1 MSTRVSAV
9 QDRYAGD
16 IGDFMK
22 FGLLRAL
29 ADESGLR
36 LGVNWYL
43 TGDESHNADGKHV
56 TYLDP
61 ANSFHASLKRRDPD
75 LMARLAGVV
84 AAGRSVSALEAAGVL
99 PTGTV
104 TYPARL
110 DDRMWEPGRA
120 RWHQGALDS
129 LAGAQVVFVDP
140 DNGIRS
146 VRNGPTPSK
155 FVFPDEL
162 ADYTGRGQSL
172 IVYHHADR
180 SPGGVAIQVPRRLNE
195 LADATGVDP
204 LGAVIARR
212 ASVRYFFV
220 VPAAAHRDRLAQ
232 ALGTYVDLW
241 AAHTEYVAFAG
252 P

>member
-1 MSTRVSAV
+1 M

-84 AAGRSVSALEAAGVL
+84 AAGPTSSANTSPDGPSRREADTSPPPRRTLDIRPARPRGEVSAPLPAVPQAPSTAAPQTGPAPPQEPASAQLRRVL
-99 PTGTV
+99 DAMATGT
-104 TYPARL
+104 
-110 DDRMWEPGRA
+110 
-120 RWHQGALDS
+120 
-129 LAGAQVVFVDP
+129 
-140 DNGIRS
+140 
-146 VRNGPTPSK
+146 TPM
-155 FVFPDEL
+155 P
-162 ADYTGRGQSL
+162 R
-172 IVYHHADR
+172 IVPPEKK
-180 SPGGVAIQVPRRLNE
+180 S
-195 LADATGVDP
+195 
-204 LGAVIARR
+204 
-212 ASVRYFFV
+212 
-220 VPAAAHRDRLAQ
+220 
-232 ALGTYVDLW
+232 
-241 AAHTEYVAFAG
+241 
-252 P
+252 